1 MANAADHSP
10 MGEEAETDTP
20 SGCSSSTPS
29 STPTTTPTPE
39 LFHPRVPPPDR
50 NAALSSRN
58 HYHIWEGSVADPG
71 YGAFLTP
78 GFGMGKTSRSEIS
91 DHISES
97 LIFGCGYG
105 IFLTLD
111 PEHCW
116 MVFCLS
122 SGTCRIRTF

>member
-50 NAALSSRN
+50 NGGLSSRN
-58 HYHIWEGSVADPG
+58 LYTTYWRVMLWIRDPVP
-71 YGAFLTP
+71 F
-78 GFGMGKTSRSEIS
+78 
-91 DHISES
+91 
-97 LIFGCGYG
+97 
-105 IFLTLD
+105 
-111 PEHCW
+111 
-116 MVFCLS
+116 
-122 SGTCRIRTF
+122 